1 MIYKGWIIADREEK
15 EFLEKLGVKL
25 GEYDERSGSFENC
38 ELSPETPEKLDP
50 YWGHFFWGLYPD
62 NIGKISDEMK
72 KQELKALKPFLKLDK
87 GARWRKDLP
96 PEKKNFLTSSRIG
109 SGAELISPDI
119 WDSMSPA
126 IKKNTLED
134 WVKEKYIHDAK
145 FKTLVKTLLHLM
157 VSGDFTPVELKQA
170 LDFALSMQKEV
181 G

>member
-38 ELSPETPEKLDP
+38 ELSPETLEKLDP

-72 KQELKALKPFLKLDK
+72 KQ
-87 GARWRKDLP
+87 
-96 PEKKNFLTSSRIG
+96 
-109 SGAELISPDI
+109 ELISPDI

-181 G
+181 GVKDE